1 VWTCGKRIG
10 ATDAFTWQD
19 GSSIA
24 SPGYFT
30 NWAPGFP
37 HSNDSSRACVQLIR
51 ATGQWEDVS
60 CSSTLNYVLCQ
71 KNLQLDI
78 WKLQDI
84 VIQTRSQLWG
94 YIIYVYFYSWV
105 LLKLITLHFILYQL
119 SERTAELEKTRSDL
133 LVLRSEVMTKLPLIE
148 MQVTSLSTNVEDLHD
163 GLSGTNTTVS
173 TLRGEFDELKTNF
186 DVDTTSL
193 RTDLSAKQ
201 GHVMTLPLDQER
213 NQRDLV
219 LLTSDLT
226 KVSGRT
232 TGLESVVTKLLLDLD
247 ETDNQLDLTNLDVKE
262 LRESLTATD
271 GKVNTLKDEFDQ
283 LKNDFVDGTS
293 SLRADLTTT
302 QGHVM
307 TLPLDQERNQRDLV
321 LLTSDLTKVSGRT
334 TGLESVV
341 TKLLLDLDETD
352 NQLDLTNLDVKELR
366 ESLTATDGKV
376 NTLKDEF
383 DQLKNDFVDGTSSL
397 RADLTTTQGHVVTM
411 RSDLSVTQDHV
422 VTLDAK
428 LDGASRELQQVKS
441 DLEKLDT
448 RVKTIEEAGSP
459 GDPELGPVYGKIEEV
474 ENTLLAAD
482 EIIRGELEKATVT
495 LGENPEQL
503 TSQKTTLYEHTL
515 LVKDHGKRLGDA
527 ETNIISLGEAND
539 IAVNEIP
546 ILKKHAG
553 KVDQNLERTERRVEL
568 FEVEVESI
576 KKNLDS

>member
-1 VWTCGKRIG
+1 MGRCELLQHPKLRPLSEKSAVGHLET
-10 ATDAFTWQD
+10 
-19 GSSIA
+19 
-24 SPGYFT
+24 PGYR
-30 NWAPGFP
+30 
-37 HSNDSSRACVQLIR
+37 HSDSEPAL
-51 ATGQWEDVS
+51 G
-60 CSSTLNYVLCQ
+60 LH
-71 KNLQLDI
+71 NLGLF
-78 WKLQDI
+78 LFMG
-84 VIQTRSQLWG
+84 TT
-94 YIIYVYFYSWV
+94 
-105 LLKLITLHFILYQL
+105 KLITLHFILYQL

-193 RTDLSAKQ
+193 RTDLSATQ
-201 GHVMTLPLDQER
+201 GHVMTLTLDQER

-219 LLTSDLT
+219 LVNSDLT

-232 TGLESVVTKLLLDLD
+232 TEIESDVRNIKTNVEDLHD
-247 ETDNQLDLTNLDVKE
+247 
-262 LRESLTATD
+262 SLSGIYTTFS
-271 GKVNTLKDEFDQ
+271 TFRDEFDQ
-283 LKNDFVDGTS
+283 LKKDFG
-293 SLRADLTTT
+293 
-302 QGHVM
+302 
-307 TLPLDQERNQRDLV
+307 
-321 LLTSDLTKVSGRT
+321 
-334 TGLESVV
+334 
-341 TKLLLDLDETD
+341 
-352 NQLDLTNLDVKELR
+352 
-366 ESLTATDGKV
+366 
-376 NTLKDEF
+376 
-383 DQLKNDFVDGTSSL
+383 DGTSSL

-459 GDPELGPVYGKIEEV
+459 GAPELGPVYSKIEEV

-482 EIIRGELEKATVT
+482 EIIRGDLTKATVT

-539 IAVNEIP
+539 IAVNEIT
-546 ILKKHAG
+546 ILKTHAG
-553 KVDQNLERTERRVEL
+553 KADQNLERTQRRVEL
-568 FEVEVESI
+568 LEVEVESI
-576 KKNLDS
+576 KNKP